1 MSFNENIV
9 PAFRSNISNFL
20 SRSTVHI
27 KEKNNTSISDGYIPM
42 SPSNYKQPPTPEHP
56 PPNAM
61 QAEKCILDRIRPL
74 SQVSELST

>member
-1 MSFNENIV
+1 MFSFV
-9 PAFRSNISNFL
+9 HPFRCSNNFVVS
-20 SRSTVHI
+20 SRSTVSAR
-27 KEKNNTSISDGYIPM
+27 EKNSAPASDGYLPM

-74 SQVSELST
+74 SQVSELPT